1 MTTPNAAVT
10 SLIELARSV
19 MLDLRKLIGDDWDS
33 QLAGRS
39 QGDLERLA
47 DYAANLEIESV
58 HAGALDLYAYLGVF
72 VEGPMRPNAQQLD
85 ELLGHVNALQASLA
99 ELAPEPE
106 TSATDEVL
114 TLLLE
119 QPLPKDFGQRLAQ
132 VGLALLSAAEGD
144 ELSRRMAQRLPRLLL
159 VDAELV
165 SAICE
170 SLDGLAER
178 WPEATRTPIVAVGP
192 ANQPR
197 QRLKALIEGADLYV
211 SDLQDADLPRLLKS
225 LLSDDSGNPYRIL
238 VVDDDRQ
245 LTMYC
250 ERILRR
256 AGMQVHCVHDSEQ
269 VRAAVRSFDPE
280 LILMDLY
287 MPGEDGMS
295 LTADLRKESD
305 SLVLPI
311 VFLSG
316 EQSEEARVQA
326 ISAGG
331 DDYLTKPV
339 RPRHLVAAVS
349 SRVKRVRAI
358 GRQLVRPAA
367 AESEILIRKGDFL
380 AELATLID
388 STAERMPV
396 LLALALDQADDL
408 DQRLGLGA
416 KHQLEQAIVQRLLQ
430 VLDVGDKL
438 CLWREFGFGVLI
450 ERPEQA
456 SATNVAEALRRAVAD
471 QSFKLQSQDCRL
483 TLSVGI
489 APRQRIGKDQDD
501 WIGASFATLT
511 AAQRLGGNRIEGL
524 LGNDDGELP
533 PERLLWIRELV
544 RAAAQGSGAAAEFQP
559 LLPLRGERGGLYDLQ
574 LSLVDKRHPLEGVSR
589 RDYLRVARDL
599 SVLPTMD
606 RLALRKA
613 LEALDDLRSRNHV
626 ANVLV
631 SLDLDSFD
639 SDQFTWLESELGAR
653 DYHGQLLTVEF
664 AGNQLLTQPALTA
677 LVQQLRQM
685 DVRVFANDRGGLGQ
699 LIALKGL
706 PLDGVRLPA
715 EAILGANPSVVAQM
729 IEEWQADNRAVILDG
744 VDEMAQLTPLWN
756 LGIDYLQGNAV
767 AAPGPRLDYDFGDQ
781 AG

>member
-1 MTTPNAAVT
+1 MSIPNAAVA

-19 MLDLRKLIGDDWDS
+19 MLDLRKLLGDDWDS

-85 ELLGHVNALQASLA
+85 ELLSHVNSLQTSLA
-99 ELAPEPE
+99 ELAPEPV
-106 TSATDEVL
+106 AAGTDEVL
-114 TLLLE
+114 ALLLE
-119 QPLPKDFGQRLAQ
+119 HPLPADLAQRLAQ
-132 VGLALLSAAEGD
+132 VGLNLGTVAEGD
-144 ELSRRMAQRLPRLLL
+144 ELSRQMAKRLPRLLL
-159 VDAELV
+159 VDADLV
-165 SAICE
+165 AAICE
-170 SLDGLAER
+170 SLDSLAEQS
-178 WPEATRTPIVAVGP
+178 PEATRTPIVAVGP
-192 ANQPR
+192 ADRPR

-250 ERILRR
+250 DRVLRR
-256 AGMQVHCVHDSEQ
+256 AGMQVHCVHESDQ

-358 GRQLVRPAA
+358 GRQLARPAA
-367 AESEILIRKGDFL
+367 NQPEILIRKGEFL
-380 AELATLID
+380 TELGTL
-388 STAERMPV
+388 TEPAARRKPV

-408 DQRLGLGA
+408 DRRLGLGA
-416 KHQLEQAIVQRLLQ
+416 KHHLEQAIVQRLLQ
-430 VLDVGDKL
+430 VLEVGDKL

-450 ERPEQA
+450 ERHDQ
-456 SATNVAEALRRAVAD
+456 SDATDVAEALRRALVD
-471 QSFKLQSQDCRL
+471 QSFKLQSQDCTL
-483 TLSVGI
+483 TLSVGM
-489 APRQRIGKDQDD
+489 APRPRAGKDQDD
-501 WIGASFATLT
+501 WIGASFAALA

-524 LGNDDGELP
+524 LGEDDSELP

-544 RAAAQGSGAAAEFQP
+544 HAAADGNGIAAEFQP
-559 LLPLRGERGGLYDLQ
+559 MLPLRGQRGGHYELQ
-574 LSLVDKRHPLEGVSR
+574 LSLRDKRHPLEGVPR

-599 SVLPTMD
+599 GVLATIE
-606 RLALRKA
+606 RLAMQKA
-613 LEALDDLRSRNHV
+613 LEALDDQRSRSHV
-626 ANVLV
+626 ADVLV
-631 SLDLDSFD
+631 PLDLGSFGGE
-639 SDQFTWLESELGAR
+639 QLGWLELELGRR

-664 AGNQLLTQPALTA
+664 AGDQLLGQPDLNT
-677 LVQQLRQM
+677 LVQRLHQLGI
-685 DVRVFANDRGGLGQ
+685 RVFANDRGGLGQ
-699 LIALKGL
+699 LIALKAL

-715 EAILGANPSVVAQM
+715 EAILGASTTVVAQL
-729 IEEWQADNRAVILDG
+729 IEEWQADNRTVILDG

-767 AAPGPRLDYDFGDQ
+767 AAPGPRLDYDFGD
-781 AG
+781 AGG